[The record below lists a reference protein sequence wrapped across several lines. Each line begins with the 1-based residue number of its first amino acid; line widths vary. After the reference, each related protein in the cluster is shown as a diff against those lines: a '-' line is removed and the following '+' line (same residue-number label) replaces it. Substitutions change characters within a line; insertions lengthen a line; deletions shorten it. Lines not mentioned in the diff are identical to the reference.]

1 MFQLVHMHG
10 MSDLFGKVG
19 TALSA
24 FCGGGWGDC
33 LFQGHRMVVWGC
45 ARLGSAGFGG

>member
-10 MSDLFGKVG
+10 TSDLLGRWVQPCQ
-19 TALSA
+19 LSV
-24 FCGGGWGDC
+24 GGWGDC